1 MKKLMA
7 SIAVLVISI
16 TLALSQSQKPASTNT
31 PNSWD
36 IVITPQT
43 TIHQLDSLM
52 TKLKRENAFL
62 GFSELGYNSNGN
74 LMKIKGSVN
83 IHKKDGLPSD
93 TFTSDN
99 LESFEIKFDEKT
111 GVLSIKGK

>member
-1 MKKLMA
+1 MKKLMVSTA
-7 SIAVLVISI
+7 AFALSV
-16 TLALSQSQKPASTNT
+16 TLALSQNPKPVSSSTQH
-31 PNSWD
+31 SWD

-52 TKLKRENAFL
+52 IKLKRENAFL
-62 GFSELGYNSNGN
+62 GFSELEYNSNGN

-83 IHKKDGLPSD
+83 IHTKDGLPSD

-99 LESFEIKFDEKT
+99 LESFEIKFDAKT
-111 GVLSIKGK
+111 GVLSIKGQ

>member
-7 SIAVLVISI
+7 STAVFALLV
-16 TLALSQSQKPASTNT
+16 TLALSQSPKHVSSNT
-31 PNSWD
+31 KNSWD
-36 IVITPQT
+36 ILITPQT

-52 TKLKRENAFL
+52 TKLKKENAFL
-62 GFSELGYNSNGN
+62 GFSELEYNSKGN

-83 IHKKDGLPSD
+83 IHTTDGLPSD

-99 LESFEIKFDEKT
+99 LESFEIKFDAKT
-111 GVLSIKGK
+111 GVLSIKGQ